1 MSHILLLF
9 LILLGATWA
18 ATTIGAALV
27 VFFKRGDGQM
37 SHIML
42 GFAAGV
48 MIVAVFMQLLV
59 PAIEIAEE
67 YFVIHA
73 IFPVLGGFLAGC
85 LTILFLDIFLAH
97 LKKRREAE
105 GLQGFRFK
113 KSSMMVSAI
122 SIHNLPEGF
131 AVGVLIGTL
140 GYNFQIE
147 QLMSI
152 LPVVT
157 AIALHNLPEGTV
169 VSVSFQSEGLSKMK
183 SFFMGQIAGLTEFIA
198 GVLGFLV
205 VINMDRILPYVL
217 AFSAGSMIWVAV
229 HELIPECQKNKEKHP
244 YYATIGIIAGVAVML
259 VLSVFADA

>member
-1 MSHILLLF
+1 MYHILFLF
-9 LILLGATWA
+9 LILLGATWV

-27 VFFKRGDGQM
+27 VFFKKGDGQM

-48 MIVAVFMQLLV
+48 MIVAAFWQLLQ

-67 YFVIHA
+67 RFAINA

-85 LTILFLDIFLAH
+85 LTILLLDMFLAR
-97 LKKRREAE
+97 LKDKREAS
-105 GLQGFRFK
+105 GKQSFKFK
-113 KSSMMVSAI
+113 KSFMMVSAI

-140 GYNFQIE
+140 GSNFQIE
-147 QLMSI
+147 HLMAL
-152 LPVVT
+152 LPVII

-183 SFFMGQIAGLTEFIA
+183 SFFLGQVAGLAEFIA
-198 GVLGFLV
+198 GVVGFIV
-205 VINMDRILPYVL
+205 VVNMDGVLPYAL
-217 AFSAGSMIWVAV
+217 AFAAGAMIWVAV

-244 YYATIGIIAGVAVML
+244 YYATIGIIVGVAIML
-259 VLSVFADA
+259 VLSTFADA